1 MTSICITL
9 QHTAFVPTLQLWCI
23 SAAEKG
29 LVVETGTD
37 SARAE
42 GYLQRCVG
50 NPYSLLT
57 HIVPGSNLRF
67 LHSACLNA
75 EIPPNVNIQIY
86 ASKRDRVHS
95 VHMQLEQKT

>member
-37 SARAE
+37 SAGAE
-42 GYLQRCVG
+42 GYL
-50 NPYSLLT
+50 
-57 HIVPGSNLRF
+57 
-67 LHSACLNA
+67 
-75 EIPPNVNIQIY
+75 
-86 ASKRDRVHS
+86 
-95 VHMQLEQKT
+95 